1 MRRPRPPVGAHVP
14 VGRGLARQGLAY
26 ADAVGAE
33 AVQVFVS
40 NPRGWALSPGD
51 PLQDSAFRDGC
62 AERGLPA
69 YVHAPY
75 LVNLGSPTPATV
87 TRSVQMLGHAV
98 DRGRAIGA
106 AGVVFHAGTAGP
118 LAAGGSRER
127 AAGQLREHLLPLL
140 DGLDRDGG
148 DGPDLLVEGTAGGGQ
163 PLAATVDEL
172 AAFVALLDGHPRLG
186 VCLDTCH
193 AFAAGEDLAA
203 PRGVRRVLDHL
214 VLAVGRGR
222 LRLVHA
228 NGSKDALGSTRDRH
242 ERIGAGSLGR
252 GVFSDLLAHP
262 AVRRAVVV
270 IETPGGQ
277 ADHAEDIAVLQGLRD
292 GR

>member
-1 MRRPRPPVGAHVP
+1 MP

-33 AVQVFVS
+33 AVQVFGS

-51 PLQDSAFRDGC
+51 PLQDSAFRHGC

-87 TRSVQMLGHAV
+87 TRSVQTFGHAV
-98 DRGRAIGA
+98 DRGRA
-106 AGVVFHAGTAGP
+106 
-118 LAAGGSRER
+118 
-127 AAGQLREHLLPLL
+127 
-140 DGLDRDGG
+140 
-148 DGPDLLVEGTAGGGQ
+148 
-163 PLAATVDEL
+163 
-172 AAFVALLDGHPRLG
+172 
-186 VCLDTCH
+186 
-193 AFAAGEDLAA
+193 AGEDLTA
-203 PRGVRRVLDHL
+203 PRGVRRVLYHL

-242 ERIGAGSLGR
+242 ERIGAGALGQS
-252 GVFSDLLAHP
+252 VFSDLLAHP

-277 ADHAEDIAVLQGLRD
+277 ADHAEDIALLQRLRD